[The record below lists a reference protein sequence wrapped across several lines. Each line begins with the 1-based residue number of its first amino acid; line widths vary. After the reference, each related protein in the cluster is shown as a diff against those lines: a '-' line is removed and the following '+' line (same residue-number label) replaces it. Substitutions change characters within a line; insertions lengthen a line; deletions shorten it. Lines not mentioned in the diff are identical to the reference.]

1 MKLKHLLYFAGY
13 RMIVL
18 RWQANAFIGSAAFEP
33 DDKGFAA
40 FKALLQNEIEAPVR
54 LLVDIL
60 EEDFRVETSPH
71 VFGRDRAAL
80 HARLLNKYFRQYPHK
95 TLRIQGRQDKGRR
108 DDIVLL
114 SALTNPALFKPWI
127 DILHELKIPL
137 EGIYSLPLVGE
148 ILIKELG
155 EPPRNMLVVS
165 QQVPGNIRQSFY
177 VEGKLKLSR
186 LAPSSDEPNSYYSA
200 LREET
205 QRTVRY
211 LENQNLITGSDPLE
225 VFIVA
230 PPRDHAYLDEIFS
243 DDTRKRFHMVNRDS
257 VAAALDIKSVLP
269 DQYCNWL
276 YAHILLKDGR
286 VRHHYAGRG
295 ERKYFLY
302 HQARVGL
309 YAMSAAVLAIA
320 VLWGGFLAA
329 QAYTLSS
336 RQLDIRLETQR
347 YERLYREVIADISH
361 LDLSVED
368 IRDAV
373 DVAQQLM
380 PAYEH
385 RPYGLMRTV
394 SQSLERNDKVSLK
407 SMKWLVTTD
416 PKHSFG
422 GEKREAANEQAQ
434 RRTQQAGRKPLLY
447 EKALIEAAVT
457 GYEANPRIAV
467 EIVDK
472 FIRDVRKTDPA
483 YSVDIIKMPF
493 DVDPA
498 SRMIGQGLEQTVRD
512 TEAKFSFVVVK
523 EEELL

>member
-13 RMIVL
+13 RMMIL
-18 RWQANAFIGSAAFEP
+18 RWQANAFIGMAEFEP

-40 FKALLQNEIEAPVR
+40 FRVLLQNEIETPVR
-54 LLVDIL
+54 MLVDIL
-60 EEDFRVETSPH
+60 EEDFRVENSPH
-71 VFGRDRAAL
+71 LYGRDKAAL

-95 TLRIQGRQDKGRR
+95 SLRIQGRRQDKLRR

-148 ILIKELG
+148 TLIKELG
-155 EPPRNMLVVS
+155 TPPRNMLVVS

-186 LAPSSDEPNSYYSA
+186 LAPSSDEPHSFFET

-211 LENQNLITGSDPLE
+211 LENQNLIIGSEPLE
-225 VFIVA
+225 IFIVA
-230 PPRDHAYLDEIFS
+230 PPKDHAYLDEIFS
-243 DDTRKRFHMVNRDS
+243 DDSRKRFHMLNRDS
-257 VAAALDIKSVLP
+257 LAAALDIRGPLP

-276 YAHILLKDGR
+276 YAHILLKDGHI
-286 VRHHYAGRG
+286 RHHYAARG
-295 ERKYFLY
+295 ERKYFIY
-302 HQARVGL
+302 HQTRVAL
-309 YAMSAAVLAIA
+309 YAMSAAILAVT
-320 VLWGGFLAA
+320 VLWGGFLLA
-329 QAYTLSS
+329 QAYSFS
-336 RQLDIRLETQR
+336 NRQLDIQLETQR
-347 YERLYREVIADISH
+347 YERLYRQVVADISH
-361 LDLSVED
+361 LDLKVED

-380 PAYEH
+380 PSYAH
-385 RPYGLMRTV
+385 RPYGLMQTV
-394 SQSLERNDKVSLK
+394 SRSLERNEKVDLK
-407 SMKWLVTTD
+407 SIKWLVTAD
-416 PKHSFG
+416 PQHSFG
-422 GEKREAANEQAQ
+422 ERKKAAEQPT
-434 RRTQQAGRKPLLY
+434 RQAGRKLLRY
-447 EKALIEAAVT
+447 EKALIEASVT

-467 EIVDK
+467 EIVDT
-472 FIRDVRKTDPA
+472 FIQDVRKIDPA
-483 YSVDIIKMPF
+483 YTVDIIKMPF

-498 SRMIGQGLEQTVRD
+498 SRMIGQGLEQSVRD
-512 TEAKFSFVVVK
+512 AEAGFSFVLIR

>member
-1 MKLKHLLYFAGY
+1 MKLKHILYFAGY
-13 RMIVL
+13 RMMVL
-18 RWQANAFIGSAAFEP
+18 RWQANAFVGSAEFEP

-60 EEDFRVETSPH
+60 EEDFRVESCPH
-71 VFGRDRAAL
+71 VYGRDKAAL

-95 TLRIQGRQDKGRR
+95 SLRIQGRRQDKVRR

-127 DILHELKIPL
+127 EILHELKIPL

-148 ILIKELG
+148 SLIKELG
-155 EPPRNMLVVS
+155 EPPRNVLVIS
-165 QQVPGNIRQSFY
+165 QQVPGSIRQSFY

-186 LAPSSDEPNSYYSA
+186 LAPSSDEPHSYYEA

-211 LENQNLITGSDPLE
+211 LENQNLIVGNETLE

-230 PPRDHAYLDEIFS
+230 PSQDHAYLDEIFS
-243 DDTRKRFHMVNRDS
+243 DDTRKRFHMLNRDS
-257 VAAALDIKSVLP
+257 LAAALDIKTALP
-269 DQYCNWL
+269 DPYCNWL
-276 YAHILLKDGR
+276 YAHILLKDNR
-286 VRHHYAGRG
+286 QQHHYATRS
-295 ERKYFLY
+295 ERKYFIY

-309 YAMSAAVLAIA
+309 YAMSAAILAIA
-320 VLWGGFLAA
+320 VLWGGFLMA
-329 QAYTLSS
+329 QAYSFSS
-336 RQLDIRLETQR
+336 RQTDIQLETKR
-347 YERLYREVIADISH
+347 YERLYEEVVADISH
-361 LDLSVED
+361 LDLKVED

-373 DVAQQLM
+373 ILAQELM
-380 PAYEH
+380 PAYAH
-385 RPYGLMRTV
+385 RPYTLMRTV
-394 SQSLERNDKVSLK
+394 SQSLERNEKVELK
-407 SMKWLVTTD
+407 SIKWLITSD
-416 PKHSFG
+416 QQHSFG
-422 GEKREAANEQAQ
+422 EKKKPLDEQT
-434 RRTQQAGRKPLLY
+434 RRLVQSGRKVLRY

-467 EIVDK
+467 EIVDS
-472 FIRDVRKTDPA
+472 FIHDVRKTDSA

-498 SRMIGQGLEQTVRD
+498 SRMVGQGLEQSIRD
-512 TEAKFSFVVVK
+512 NEARFSFVMVK
-523 EEELL
+523 EEKRL

>member
-18 RWQANAFIGSAAFEP
+18 RWQANAFIGSAEFEP
-33 DDKGFAA
+33 DEKGFAA
-40 FKALLQNEIEAPVR
+40 FKSLLENEIEAPVR

-60 EEDFRVETSPH
+60 EEDFRVETCPH
-71 VFGRDRAAL
+71 VYGRDRAAL

-95 TLRIQGRQDKGRR
+95 LLRIQGRQEKGRR
-108 DDIVLL
+108 DDVVLL
-114 SALTNPALFKPWI
+114 SALTNPALFKPWV
-127 DILHELKIPL
+127 DILHQLKIPL

-148 ILIKELG
+148 QLIRELG
-155 EPPRNMLVVS
+155 EPPRNVLVIS

-177 VEGKLKLSR
+177 IEGKLKLSR
-186 LAPSSDEPNSYYSA
+186 LAPSSDEPHSYYTA

-211 LENQNLITGSDPLE
+211 LENQNLITGSEPLE

-230 PPRDHAYLDEIFS
+230 PLHEHAYLDEIFS
-243 DDTRKRFHMVNRDS
+243 DDTRKRFHMLNRDS
-257 VAAALDIKSVLP
+257 LAAALEIREQLP
-269 DQYCNWL
+269 GQYCNWL

-286 VRHHYAGRG
+286 LRHHYATRA

-302 HQARVGL
+302 HQTRVGL
-309 YAMSAAVLAIA
+309 YALSAAVLSIA

-329 QAYTLSS
+329 QAYSFS
-336 RQLDIRLETQR
+336 NRQLDIQLETQR
-347 YERLYREVIADISH
+347 YERLYREVVADISD

-385 RPYGLMRTV
+385 RPYSLMRTV
-394 SQSLERNDKVSLK
+394 SQSLERNEKVSLK
-407 SMKWLVTTD
+407 SIKWLVTDD

-422 GEKREAANEQAQ
+422 EKHRPQDAPAK
-434 RRTQQAGRKPLLY
+434 RGLPPPRY
-447 EKALIEAAVT
+447 EKALIEAVVSD
-457 GYEANPRIAV
+457 YEANPRIAV
-467 EIVDK
+467 EIVDT
-472 FIRDVRKTDPA
+472 FIRDMRKTDPA
-483 YSVDIIKMPF
+483 YTVDIIKMPF
-493 DVDPA
+493 DVDSA
-498 SRMIGQGLEQTVRD
+498 SRMIGQGLERSVRD
-512 TEAKFSFVVVK
+512 TEAGFSFVVVK
-523 EEELL
+523 EEKPL

>member
-1 MKLKHLLYFAGY
+1 MKLRHLLYFAGY

-18 RWQANAFIGSAAFEP
+18 RWQAGAFIGSAAFEP
-33 DDKGFAA
+33 DDKGYAA

-60 EEDFRVETSPH
+60 EEDFRVESCPH
-71 VFGRDRAAL
+71 VYGRDRTAL

-95 TLRIQGRQDKGRR
+95 SLRLQGRQEKGRR
-108 DDIVLL
+108 DDVVLL

-127 DILHELKIPL
+127 DILHRLKIPL
-137 EGIYSLPLVGE
+137 EGVYSLPLVGE
-148 ILIKELG
+148 TLIKELG
-155 EPPRNMLVVS
+155 EPPRNMLVIS

-177 VEGKLKLSR
+177 VEGRLKLSR
-186 LAPSSDEPNSYYSA
+186 LAPSSDEPHSYYSA

-230 PPRDHAYLDEIFS
+230 PPRDHAYLDEIFT
-243 DDTRKRFHMVNRDS
+243 DDTRKRFHMINRDS

-276 YAHILLKDGR
+276 YAHILLKDHR
-286 VRHHYAGRG
+286 QRHHYAARG
-295 ERKYFLY
+295 ERKYFIY

-309 YAMSAAVLAIA
+309 YAMSAAVLAVA

-329 QAYTLSS
+329 QAYTLSN
-336 RQLDIRLETQR
+336 RQFDIQLETQR
-347 YERLYREVIADISH
+347 YERLYREVIADISN

-373 DVAQQLM
+373 DAAQQLI
-380 PAYEH
+380 PARQH

-394 SQSLERNDKVSLK
+394 SQSLERNDKISLK
-407 SMKWLVTTD
+407 TMKWLVTSD

-422 GEKREAANEQAQ
+422 EKRAAANEQPL
-434 RRTQQAGRKPLLY
+434 RRTQAALSTPLY

-467 EIVDK
+467 EIVDR

-483 YSVDIIKMPF
+483 YSVDVIKMPF

-498 SRMIGQGLEQTVRD
+498 SRMVGRGLEESVRD
-512 TEAKFSFVVVK
+512 PEAGFSFVIVR
-523 EEELL
+523 EEQAP

>member
-18 RWQANAFIGSAAFEP
+18 RWQGNAFIGSAEFEP

-40 FKALLQNEIEAPVR
+40 FKVLLQNELEAPVR

-60 EEDFRVETSPH
+60 EEDFRVESSPH
-71 VFGRDRAAL
+71 VYGRDRAAL
-80 HARLLNKYFRQYPHK
+80 HARLMNKYFRQYPHK
-95 TLRIQGRQDKGRR
+95 LLRIQGRRQDKARR

-114 SALTNPALFKPWI
+114 AALTNPALFKPWI
-127 DILHELKIPL
+127 DILNELKTPL

-148 ILIKELG
+148 TLIKELG
-155 EPPRNMLVVS
+155 EPPRNMLVIS

-186 LAPSSDEPNSYYSA
+186 LAPSSDDPHSYFEA

-211 LENQNLITGSDPLE
+211 LENQGLIVGTEPLE

-230 PPRDHAYLDEIFS
+230 PPKDHGYLDEMFG
-243 DDTRKRFHMVNRDS
+243 DDTRKRFHMLNRDS
-257 VAAALDIKSVLP
+257 LAAALDIRGPLP

-286 VRHHYAGRG
+286 LKHHYAARG
-295 ERKYFLY
+295 ERKYFIY
-302 HQARVGL
+302 HQARVGM
-309 YAMSAAVLAIA
+309 YALSAAVLAIA
-320 VLWGGFLAA
+320 VLWGGFLLA
-329 QAYTLSS
+329 QAYSFSS
-336 RQLDIRLETQR
+336 QQLDVQLETQR
-347 YERLYREVIADISH
+347 YERLYREVVADISH
-361 LDLSVED
+361 LNLRVED

-373 DVAQQLM
+373 DVAQELM
-380 PAYEH
+380 PAHGH
-385 RPYGLMRTV
+385 RPYDLMRTV
-394 SQSLERNDKVSLK
+394 SQSLERNDKVDLK

-416 PKHSFG
+416 PQHTF
-422 GEKREAANEQAQ
+422 GEKKKVLDDQT
-434 RRTQQAGRKPLLY
+434 RRQLQSGRKTLRY

-457 GYEANPRIAV
+457 AYEANPRIAV
-467 EIVDK
+467 EIVDT
-472 FIRDVRKTDPA
+472 FIQDIRKTDPA

-493 DVDPA
+493 DVDSA
-498 SRMIGQGLEQTVRD
+498 SRMVGQGLEQSVRD
-512 TEAKFSFVVVK
+512 TEARFSFVLVR
-523 EEELL
+523 EDEIL